1 MTLPSPCADRKNDPQ
16 DWFIRADGKQY
27 PFDDLLTQPERRGIS
42 RSVLPIG
49 GETAEEHEVR
59 VERALNAA
67 VNNRKRIALARRRR
81 ALSLCWSECPIRE
94 ACFTTQMEQR
104 SVHGTW
110 GGFLE
115 EEWEEIRREQTRRS
129 RRRVSIG

>member
-1 MTLPSPCADRKNDPQ
+1 VTNPCADRTNDPQ

-27 PFDDLLTQPERRGIS
+27 PFDDLLTQAERRGIS

-49 GETAEEHEVR
+49 GETHAEHQIR

-81 ALSLCWSECPIRE
+81 AQSLCWSDCSMRE
-94 ACFTTQMEQR
+94 ACFATQMGQR
-104 SVHGTW
+104 SAHGTW
-110 GGFLE
+110 GGYLE
-115 EEWEEIRREQTRRS
+115 EEWDEIRREQARRN
-129 RRRVSIG
+129 RRRVSI